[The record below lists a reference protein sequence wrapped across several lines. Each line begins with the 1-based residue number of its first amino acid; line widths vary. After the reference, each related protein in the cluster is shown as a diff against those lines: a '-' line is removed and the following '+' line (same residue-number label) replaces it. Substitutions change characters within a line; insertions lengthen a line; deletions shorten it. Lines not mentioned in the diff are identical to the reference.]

1 MALPI
6 STASLFNT
14 SPTGIDRDA
23 LVRLLNQLINPET
36 AASAFTNV
44 DNHFSTPQTLPAATT
59 PNQAVNLGQ
68 LLSTFGRNSAAT
80 YSAST
85 TLTPANAGQLVFY
98 TGSASGTFTLPLSNA
113 AGPYLIPIII
123 SNQSVFELTIAPA
136 TGDNLDLS
144 VSVLQPG
151 QACALNN
158 DGGIAWHHY
167 YTEAGNTSPVVVGA
181 ATANNQAVTLGQL
194 PVTTPAAS
202 AAVTVGA
209 SPFAYTAPSAGSVCV
224 SGGAITSVTLARGG
238 VTVYT
243 SGLAADQV
251 VVRTGDVVTV
261 TYTTAPT
268 MYFLGN

>member
-23 LVRLLNQLINPET
+23 LVQLLNQLINPET

-44 DNHFSTPQTLPAATT
+44 DNHFSTPQTIPAATT
-59 PNQAVNLGQ
+59 P
-68 LLSTFGRNSAAT
+68 
-80 YSAST
+80 
-85 TLTPANAGQLVFY
+85 
-98 TGSASGTFTLPLSNA
+98 
-113 AGPYLIPIII
+113 
-123 SNQSVFELTIAPA
+123 
-136 TGDNLDLS
+136 
-144 VSVLQPG
+144 
-151 QACALNN
+151 
-158 DGGIAWHHY
+158 
-167 YTEAGNTSPVVVGA
+167 
-181 ATANNQAVTLGQL
+181 NQAVTLGQL

-251 VVRTGDVVTV
+251 VVRAGDVVTV